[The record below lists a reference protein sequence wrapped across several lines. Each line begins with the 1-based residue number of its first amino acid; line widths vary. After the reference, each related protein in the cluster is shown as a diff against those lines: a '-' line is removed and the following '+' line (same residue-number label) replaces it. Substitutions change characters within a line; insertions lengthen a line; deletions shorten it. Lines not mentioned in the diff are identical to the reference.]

1 MQDGGDCFLRYFRS
15 VPSYFLM
22 NAAEFQSTARHLLF
36 IDIETVSGESS
47 LELVSER
54 LQKEWLRKADRLRST
69 EGPSDAELYFDRAA
83 VYAEFGKIIVIGL
96 GFFHWEADEPTFR
109 VRTIHGHD
117 EASVLRQ
124 FCTLVEKRYARKLIL
139 CAHNGREFD
148 YPYLCRRMMIHGIPI
163 PRSLWNTHWRRYD
176 SPHLD
181 TMDYWKFGDF
191 KNYTSLELLAALF
204 GIPSSK
210 DTLSGSEVNTTYYH
224 KNNLISI
231 AQYCREDVVV
241 LAQLYLR
248 YHQMEL
254 LQEKQIIRL
263 DS

>member
-1 MQDGGDCFLRYFRS
+1 MSIPEFRS
-15 VPSYFLM
+15 
-22 NAAEFQSTARHLLF
+22 TAKHLLF

-47 LELVSER
+47 LELVPER
-54 LQKEWLRKADRLRST
+54 LQKEWLRKADRFRII

-96 GFFHWEADEPTFR
+96 GFFHWEEADEPTFR

-148 YPYLCRRMMIHGIPI
+148 YPYLCRRMMVHGIPI
-163 PRSLWNTHWRRYD
+163 PRSFWNTHWRRYD

-210 DTLSGSEVNTTYYH
+210 DTLSGSEVNTAYYH

-254 LQEKQIIRL
+254 LEEKQIIRL